1 MLLQEG
7 NAREHD
13 NVAVHPGLTPAKG
26 VAVISLVAPG
36 HSPRTHIH
44 PSVSCAFPHVVCNE
58 VRFGGLGVFNPRVSL
73 CDELMMHYVCIC
85 VVFLN

>member
-26 VAVISLVAPG
+26 VAVISLVAPS
-36 HSPRTHIH
+36 HLPRTH
-44 PSVSCAFPHVVCNE
+44 PP
-58 VRFGGLGVFNPRVSL
+58 LGKL
-73 CDELMMHYVCIC
+73 CLPPCC
-85 VVFLN
+85 VQ